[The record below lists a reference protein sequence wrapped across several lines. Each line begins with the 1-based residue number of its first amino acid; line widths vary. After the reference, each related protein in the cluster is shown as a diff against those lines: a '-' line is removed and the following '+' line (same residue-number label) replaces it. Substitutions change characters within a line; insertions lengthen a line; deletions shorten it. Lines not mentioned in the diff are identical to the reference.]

1 MMTTTVQF
9 TAFDQQVMQRA
20 IELAALGSYTTTPN
34 PNVGAVVIKHDE
46 VIGEGYHQQAGGPH
60 AEVFALRQAGEAAKG
75 ATAYVTLEPC
85 SHFGR
90 TPPCANALIAAG
102 VSRVVVAMLDPNPLV
117 AGRGV
122 AMLRE
127 AGIKVDVGLLESQ
140 ARALNS
146 GFLSKMERKRP
157 FCRLKIA
164 TSLDGRIAL
173 ANGESKWLTGALARE
188 DVQLQ
193 RAKACA
199 IISSAET
206 VLADDAR
213 LDVRSSAITSMA
225 DGQLRQPLRVILDR
239 RARLTGQEALFQTG
253 GRVVLIYS
261 AKSAN
266 LPIIHGHQVEVEQ
279 WQVDENVEGL
289 LSIDSIM
296 QRLSAMP
303 INVIWLEAGAK
314 LSSAWLAFGVVDEL
328 MVYQAPMLLGQ
339 DGKAMLSM
347 PTLTSLADARRFH
360 WKDVT
365 QLGDD
370 LRLVANLS
378 GY

>member
-1 MMTTTVQF
+1 MTTTTMQF
-9 TAFDQQVMQRA
+9 TAYDEQSMQRA
-20 IELAALGSYTTTPN
+20 IELAALGRYTTSPN
-34 PNVGAVVIKHDE
+34 PSVGSVITKDGLVV
-46 VIGEGYHQQAGGPH
+46 GEGYHQQAGGPH

-102 VSRVVVAMLDPNPLV
+102 ISRVVVAMLDPNPLV

-127 AGIKVDVGLLESQ
+127 AGIRVDVGLLESQ

-193 RAKACA
+193 RAQACA

-213 LDVRSSAITSMA
+213 LDVRSSSITKMA

-239 RARLTGQEALFQTG
+239 RARLRGHEALFQTG

-261 AKSAN
+261 TKLAN
-266 LPIIHGHQVEVEQ
+266 LPIINGHQVEVEQ

-289 LSIDSIM
+289 LSIVSIM

-303 INVIWLEAGAK
+303 INMIWLEAGAK
-314 LSSAWLAFGVVDEL
+314 LSSAWLACGVVDEL

-339 DGKAMLSM
+339 DGKAMLSI

-360 WKDVT
+360 WKQVT
-365 QLGDD
+365 QLDDD
-370 LRLVANLS
+370 LRLIANLS

>member
-1 MMTTTVQF
+1 MIHSTNHFNAADEQAMR
-9 TAFDQQVMQRA
+9 RA
-20 IELAALGSYTTTPN
+20 IELAGLGCYTTAPN
-34 PNVGAVVIKHDE
+34 PNVGAVLVKGGEI
-46 VIGEGYHQQAGGPH
+46 IGEGYHQQAGGPH
-60 AEVFALRQAGEAAKG
+60 AEVFALRQAGDSAKG

-122 AMLRE
+122 AMLRD
-127 AGIKVDVGLLESQ
+127 AGITVDVGLFEMQ
-140 ARALNS
+140 ARELNP

-164 TSLDGRIAL
+164 ISLDGRIAL

-188 DVQLQ
+188 DVQLL

-206 VLADDAR
+206 VLADNAR
-213 LDVRSSAITSMA
+213 LDLRSAAITPMA

-239 RARLTGQEALFQTG
+239 RARLTGAEPMFQTG
-253 GRVVLIYS
+253 GRIVVIYATNLAS
-261 AKSAN
+261 LPSLDGAK
-266 LPIIHGHQVEVEQ
+266 VEVEQ
-279 WQVDENVEGL
+279 WQVDEDNSGFL
-289 LSIDSIM
+289 AIDSIM
-296 QRLSAMP
+296 QRLSMLP

-314 LSSAWLAFGVVDEL
+314 LSSAWLASGFVDEL
-328 MVYQAPMLLGQ
+328 MVYQAPILLGQ
-339 DGKAMLSM
+339 DAKAMLSM
-347 PTLTSLADARRFH
+347 PALEKLADAKRFR
-360 WKDVT
+360 WREFT
-365 QLGDD
+365 QIGDD

>member
-1 MMTTTVQF
+1 MTTTTIQF
-9 TAFDQQVMQRA
+9 TALDQQMMQRA
-20 IELAALGSYTTTPN
+20 LELAALGCYTTSPN
-34 PNVGAVVIKHDE
+34 PNVGSVITKDGQ
-46 VIGEGYHQQAGGPH
+46 VLGEGYHQQAGGPH
-60 AEVFALRQAGEAAKG
+60 AEVFALRQAGAAAKG

-127 AGIKVDVGLLESQ
+127 AGIHVEVGLLESQ

-213 LDVRSSAITSMA
+213 LDVRSSGITTMT

-239 RARLTGQEALFQTG
+239 RARLTGHEALFQTG

-261 AKSAN
+261 AKIAN
-266 LPIIHGHQVEVEQ
+266 LPIIQGHQVEVEQ

-296 QRLSAMP
+296 QRLSTMP

-347 PTLTSLADARRFH
+347 PTLTTLADARRFH
-360 WKDVT
+360 WKEVM

-370 LRLVANLS
+370 LRLIANLS

>member
-1 MMTTTVQF
+1 MINSVHQF
-9 TAFDQQVMQRA
+9 NAADEDAMRRA
-20 IELAALGSYTTTPN
+20 IALAALGTYTTAPN
-34 PNVGAVVIKHDE
+34 PNVGAVIVKSGEI
-46 VIGEGYHQQAGGPH
+46 IGEGYHQQAGGPH
-60 AEVFALRQAGEAAKG
+60 AEVFALRQAGDAAKG

-102 VSRVVVAMLDPNPLV
+102 ISRVVVAMLDPNPLV
-117 AGRGV
+117 SGRGV

-127 AGIKVDVGLLESQ
+127 AGITVDVGLFGAE
-140 ARALNS
+140 ARALNP

-164 TSLDGRIAL
+164 ISLDGRIAL
-173 ANGESKWLTGALARE
+173 ANGESKWLTGLLARE

-206 VLADDAR
+206 VLADGAR
-213 LDVRSSAITSMA
+213 LDLRSQAITPLN

-239 RARLTGQEALFQTG
+239 RARLTGAEPIFQTG
-253 GRVVLIYS
+253 GRIVLIYS
-261 AKSAN
+261 TN
-266 LPIIHGHQVEVEQ
+266 LPVLPPLTDCKVEVEQ
-279 WQVDENVEGL
+279 WQVEEDCSGFL
-289 LSIDSIM
+289 AIDSIM
-296 QRLSAMP
+296 QRLSTLAV
-303 INVIWLEAGAK
+303 NVIWLEAGAK
-314 LSSAWLAFGVVDEL
+314 LSSAWLASGFVDEL
-328 MVYQAPMLLGQ
+328 TVYQAPMLLGQ
-339 DGKAMLSM
+339 DATAML
-347 PTLTSLADARRFH
+347 TLPRIEKLTDALRFH
-360 WKDVT
+360 WREVT

-370 LRLVANLS
+370 VRLIANLS

>member
-1 MMTTTVQF
+1 MIHSTSHFNAADEQAMR
-9 TAFDQQVMQRA
+9 RA
-20 IELAALGSYTTTPN
+20 IALAGLGCYTTAPN
-34 PNVGAVVIKHDE
+34 PNVGAVLVKDGE

-60 AEVFALRQAGEAAKG
+60 AEVFALRQAGNSAQG

-90 TPPCANALIAAG
+90 TPPCANALIAAD

-122 AMLRE
+122 AMLRD
-127 AGIKVDVGLLESQ
+127 AGITVDVGLFEMQ
-140 ARALNS
+140 ARELNP

-164 TSLDGRIAL
+164 ISLDGRIAL
-173 ANGESKWLTGALARE
+173 ANGESKWLTGPLARE

-193 RAKACA
+193 RAKSCA
-199 IISSAET
+199 IVSSAET

-213 LDVRSSAITSMA
+213 LDLRSPAIPRMA

-239 RARLTGQEALFQTG
+239 RARLTGTEPIFQTG
-253 GRVVLIYS
+253 GRVVLIYTTHLTS
-261 AKSAN
+261 LPTLDAAK
-266 LPIIHGHQVEVEQ
+266 VEVEQ
-279 WQVDENVEGL
+279 WQVDEDNNGSL
-289 LSIDSIM
+289 NIDAIM
-296 QRLSAMP
+296 QRLSQLS

-314 LSSAWLAFGVVDEL
+314 LSSAWLAAGFVDEL
-328 MVYQAPMLLGQ
+328 VVYQAPILLGQ
-339 DGKAMLSM
+339 DGKAMLNM
-347 PTLTSLADARRFH
+347 PSLEKLADAQRFH
-360 WKDVT
+360 WREVS
-365 QLGDD
+365 QIGED

>member
-1 MMTTTVQF
+1 MTTTTIQF
-9 TAFDQQVMQRA
+9 TALDQQMMQRA
-20 IELAALGSYTTTPN
+20 IELAALGCYTTSPN
-34 PNVGAVVIKHDE
+34 PNVGSVITKDGQ

-122 AMLRE
+122 AMLRD
-127 AGIKVDVGLLESQ
+127 AGIRVEVSLLESQ

-213 LDVRSSAITSMA
+213 LDVRSSGITTMT

-239 RARLTGQEALFQTG
+239 RARLTGHEALFQTG

-261 AKSAN
+261 AKIAN
-266 LPIIHGHQVEVEQ
+266 LPIIQGHQVEVEQ

-296 QRLSAMP
+296 QRLSTMP

-347 PTLTSLADARRFH
+347 PTLISLADARRFH
-360 WKDVT
+360 WKEVT

-370 LRLVANLS
+370 LRLIANLS

>member
-1 MMTTTVQF
+1 MINSVHQF
-9 TAFDQQVMQRA
+9 NAADEDAMRRA
-20 IELAALGSYTTTPN
+20 VALAALGTYTTAPN
-34 PNVGAVVIKHDE
+34 PNVGAVIVKSGEI
-46 VIGEGYHQQAGGPH
+46 IGEGYHQQAGGPH
-60 AEVFALRQAGEAAKG
+60 AEVFALRQAGDAAKG

-127 AGIKVDVGLLESQ
+127 AGITVDVGLFGAE
-140 ARALNS
+140 ARALNP

-164 TSLDGRIAL
+164 ISLDGRIAL
-173 ANGESKWLTGALARE
+173 ANGESKWLTGSLARE

-206 VLADDAR
+206 VLADGAR
-213 LDVRSSAITSMA
+213 LDLRSQAITPLN
-225 DGQLRQPLRVILDR
+225 DGKLRQPLRVILDR
-239 RARLTGQEALFQTG
+239 RARLTGAEPIFQTG
-253 GRVVLIYS
+253 GRIVLIYS
-261 AKSAN
+261 TN
-266 LPIIHGHQVEVEQ
+266 LPVLPPLNDGKVEVEQ
-279 WQVDENVEGL
+279 WQVEEDGSGFL
-289 LSIDSIM
+289 AIDSIM
-296 QRLSAMP
+296 QRLSTLAV
-303 INVIWLEAGAK
+303 NVIWLEAGAK
-314 LSSAWLAFGVVDEL
+314 LSSAWLASGFVDEL
-328 MVYQAPMLLGQ
+328 TVYQAPMLLGQ
-339 DGKAMLSM
+339 DATAML
-347 PTLTSLADARRFH
+347 TLPRIEKLTDALRFH
-360 WKDVT
+360 WREVT

-370 LRLVANLS
+370 VRLIANLS

>member
-1 MMTTTVQF
+1 MINSVHQF
-9 TAFDQQVMQRA
+9 NAADEDAMRRA
-20 IELAALGSYTTTPN
+20 VALAALGTYTTAPN
-34 PNVGAVVIKHDE
+34 PNVGAVIVKSGEI
-46 VIGEGYHQQAGGPH
+46 IGEGYHQQAGGPH
-60 AEVFALRQAGEAAKG
+60 AEVFALRQAGDAAKG

-127 AGIKVDVGLLESQ
+127 AGITVDVGLFGAE
-140 ARALNS
+140 ARALNP

-164 TSLDGRIAL
+164 ISLDGRIAL
-173 ANGESKWLTGALARE
+173 ANGESKWLTGSLARE

-206 VLADDAR
+206 VLADGAR
-213 LDVRSSAITSMA
+213 LDLRSQAITPLN
-225 DGQLRQPLRVILDR
+225 DGKLRQPLRVILDR
-239 RARLTGQEALFQTG
+239 RARLTGAEPIFQTG
-253 GRVVLIYS
+253 GRIVLIYS
-261 AKSAN
+261 TN
-266 LPIIHGHQVEVEQ
+266 LPVLPTLNDGKVEVEQ
-279 WQVDENVEGL
+279 WQVEEDSSGFL
-289 LSIDSIM
+289 AIDSIM
-296 QRLSAMP
+296 QRLSTLAV
-303 INVIWLEAGAK
+303 NVIWLEAGAK
-314 LSSAWLAFGVVDEL
+314 LSSAWLASGFVDEL
-328 MVYQAPMLLGQ
+328 TVYQAPMLLGQ
-339 DGKAMLSM
+339 DATAML
-347 PTLTSLADARRFH
+347 TLPRIEKLTDALRFH
-360 WKDVT
+360 WREVT

-370 LRLVANLS
+370 VRLIANLS

>member
-1 MMTTTVQF
+1 MTTTTIQF
-9 TAFDQQVMQRA
+9 TALDQQMMQRA
-20 IELAALGSYTTTPN
+20 IELAALGCYTTSPN
-34 PNVGAVVIKHDE
+34 PNVGSVITKDGQ
-46 VIGEGYHQQAGGPH
+46 VLGEGYHQQAGSPH

-122 AMLRE
+122 SMLRE
-127 AGIKVDVGLLESQ
+127 AGIRVEVGLLESQ

-213 LDVRSSAITSMA
+213 LDVRSSAITTMA

-239 RARLTGQEALFQTG
+239 RARLTGHEALFQTG

-261 AKSAN
+261 AKITN
-266 LPIIHGHQVEVEQ
+266 LPIIQGYQVEVEQ

-296 QRLSAMP
+296 QRLSTMP

-347 PTLTSLADARRFH
+347 PTLTTLADARRFH
-360 WKDVT
+360 WKEVM

-370 LRLVANLS
+370 LRLIANLS

>member
-1 MMTTTVQF
+1 MINSVHQF
-9 TAFDQQVMQRA
+9 NAADEDAMRRA
-20 IELAALGSYTTTPN
+20 VALAALGTYTTAPN
-34 PNVGAVVIKHDE
+34 PNVGAVIVKSGEI
-46 VIGEGYHQQAGGPH
+46 IGEGYHQQAGGPH
-60 AEVFALRQAGEAAKG
+60 AEVFALRQAGDAAKG

-127 AGIKVDVGLLESQ
+127 AGITVDVGLFGAE
-140 ARALNS
+140 ARALNP

-164 TSLDGRIAL
+164 ISLDGRIAL
-173 ANGESKWLTGALARE
+173 ANGESKWLTGSLARE

-206 VLADDAR
+206 VLADGAR
-213 LDVRSSAITSMA
+213 LDLRSQAITPLN
-225 DGQLRQPLRVILDR
+225 DGKLRQPLRVILDR
-239 RARLTGQEALFQTG
+239 RARLTGSEPIFQTG
-253 GRVVLIYS
+253 GRIVLIYS
-261 AKSAN
+261 TN
-266 LPIIHGHQVEVEQ
+266 LPVLPTLNDGKVEVEQ
-279 WQVDENVEGL
+279 WQVEEDSSGFL
-289 LSIDSIM
+289 AIDSIM
-296 QRLSAMP
+296 QRLSTLAV
-303 INVIWLEAGAK
+303 NVIWLEAGAK
-314 LSSAWLAFGVVDEL
+314 LSSAWLASGFVDEL
-328 MVYQAPMLLGQ
+328 TVYQAPMLLGQ
-339 DGKAMLSM
+339 DATAML
-347 PTLTSLADARRFH
+347 TLPRIEKLTDALRFH
-360 WKDVT
+360 WREVT

-370 LRLVANLS
+370 VRLIANLS

>member
-1 MMTTTVQF
+1 MIHSTNHFNAADEQAMR
-9 TAFDQQVMQRA
+9 RA
-20 IELAALGSYTTTPN
+20 IALAGLGCYTTAPN
-34 PNVGAVVIKHDE
+34 PNVGAVLVKGGEI
-46 VIGEGYHQQAGGPH
+46 IGEGYHQQAGGPH
-60 AEVFALRQAGEAAKG
+60 AEVFALRQAGDSAKG

-122 AMLRE
+122 AMLRD
-127 AGIKVDVGLLESQ
+127 AGISVDVGLFEMQ
-140 ARALNS
+140 ARELNP

-164 TSLDGRIAL
+164 ISLDGRIAL
-173 ANGESKWLTGALARE
+173 ANGESKWLTGPLARE

-206 VLADDAR
+206 VLADNAR
-213 LDVRSSAITSMA
+213 LDLRSAAIMPMA

-239 RARLTGQEALFQTG
+239 RARLTGAEPMFQTG
-253 GRVVLIYS
+253 GRIVVIYATNLAS
-261 AKSAN
+261 LPSLDGAK
-266 LPIIHGHQVEVEQ
+266 VEVEQ
-279 WQVDENVEGL
+279 WQVDEDNSGFL
-289 LSIDSIM
+289 AIDSIM
-296 QRLSAMP
+296 QRLSMLP

-314 LSSAWLAFGVVDEL
+314 LSSAWLASGFVDEL
-328 MVYQAPMLLGQ
+328 MVYQAPILLGQ
-339 DGKAMLSM
+339 DAKAMLSM
-347 PTLTSLADARRFH
+347 PALEKLADAKRFR
-360 WKDVT
+360 WREFT
-365 QLGDD
+365 QIGDD

>member
-1 MMTTTVQF
+1 MINSVHQF
-9 TAFDQQVMQRA
+9 NAADEDAMRRA
-20 IELAALGSYTTTPN
+20 VALAALGTYTTAPN
-34 PNVGAVVIKHDE
+34 PNVGAVIVKSGEI
-46 VIGEGYHQQAGGPH
+46 IGEGYHQQAGGPH
-60 AEVFALRQAGEAAKG
+60 AEVFALRQAGDAAKG

-127 AGIKVDVGLLESQ
+127 AGITVDVGLFGAE
-140 ARALNS
+140 ARALNP

-164 TSLDGRIAL
+164 ISLDGRIAL
-173 ANGESKWLTGALARE
+173 ANGESKWLTGSLARE

-206 VLADDAR
+206 VLADGAR
-213 LDVRSSAITSMA
+213 LDLRSQAITPLN
-225 DGQLRQPLRVILDR
+225 DGKLRQPLRVILDR
-239 RARLTGQEALFQTG
+239 RARLTGAEPIFQTG
-253 GRVVLIYS
+253 GRIVLIYS
-261 AKSAN
+261 TN
-266 LPIIHGHQVEVEQ
+266 LPVLPTLNDGKVEVEQ
-279 WQVDENVEGL
+279 WQVEEDGSGFL
-289 LSIDSIM
+289 AIDSIM
-296 QRLSAMP
+296 QRLSTLAV
-303 INVIWLEAGAK
+303 NVIWLEAGAK
-314 LSSAWLAFGVVDEL
+314 LSSAWLASGFVDEL
-328 MVYQAPMLLGQ
+328 TVYQAPMLLGQ
-339 DGKAMLSM
+339 DATAML
-347 PTLTSLADARRFH
+347 TLPRIEKLTDALRFH
-360 WKDVT
+360 WREVT

-370 LRLVANLS
+370 VRLIANLS

>member
-1 MMTTTVQF
+1 MTTTTTQF
-9 TAFDQQVMQRA
+9 TALDQQMMQRA
-20 IELAALGSYTTTPN
+20 IELAALGCYTTSPN
-34 PNVGAVVIKHDE
+34 PNVGSVITKDGQ
-46 VIGEGYHQQAGGPH
+46 VLGEGYHQQAGGPH

-122 AMLRE
+122 SMLRE
-127 AGIKVDVGLLESQ
+127 AGIRVEVGLLESQ

-213 LDVRSSAITSMA
+213 LDVRSSAITTMA

-239 RARLTGQEALFQTG
+239 RARLTGHEALFQTG

-261 AKSAN
+261 AKITN
-266 LPIIHGHQVEVEQ
+266 LPIIQGHQVEVEQ

-296 QRLSAMP
+296 QRLSTMP

-347 PTLTSLADARRFH
+347 PTLTTLADARRFH
-360 WKDVT
+360 WKEVM

-370 LRLVANLS
+370 LRLIANLS

>member
-1 MMTTTVQF
+1 
-9 TAFDQQVMQRA
+9 
-20 IELAALGSYTTTPN
+20 
-34 PNVGAVVIKHDE
+34 
-46 VIGEGYHQQAGGPH
+46 
-60 AEVFALRQAGEAAKG
+60 
-75 ATAYVTLEPC
+75 
-85 SHFGR
+85 
-90 TPPCANALIAAG
+90 
-102 VSRVVVAMLDPNPLV
+102 
-117 AGRGV
+117 
-122 AMLRE
+122 
-127 AGIKVDVGLLESQ
+127 
-140 ARALNS
+140 
-146 GFLSKMERKRP
+146 
-157 FCRLKIA
+157 
-164 TSLDGRIAL
+164 LDGRIAL

-213 LDVRSSAITSMA
+213 LDVRSSGITTMT

-239 RARLTGQEALFQTG
+239 RARLTGREALFQTG

-261 AKSAN
+261 AKIAN
-266 LPIIHGHQVEVEQ
+266 LPIIQGHQVEVEQ

-347 PTLTSLADARRFH
+347 PTLTTLADARRFH
-360 WKDVT
+360 WKEVT

-370 LRLVANLS
+370 LRLIANLS

>member
-1 MMTTTVQF
+1 MIHSTNHFNAADEQAMR
-9 TAFDQQVMQRA
+9 RA
-20 IELAALGSYTTTPN
+20 IALAGLGCYTTAPN
-34 PNVGAVVIKHDE
+34 PNVGAVLVNGGEI
-46 VIGEGYHQQAGGPH
+46 IGEGYHQQAGGPH
-60 AEVFALRQAGEAAKG
+60 AEVFALRQAGDSAKG

-122 AMLRE
+122 AMLRD
-127 AGIKVDVGLLESQ
+127 AGITVDVGLFEMQ
-140 ARALNS
+140 ARELNP

-164 TSLDGRIAL
+164 ISLDGRIAL
-173 ANGESKWLTGALARE
+173 ANGESKWLTGPLARE

-206 VLADDAR
+206 VLADNAR
-213 LDVRSSAITSMA
+213 LDLRSAAITTMA

-239 RARLTGQEALFQTG
+239 RARLTGAEPMFQTG
-253 GRVVLIYS
+253 GRIVVIYATNLAS
-261 AKSAN
+261 LPSLDGAK
-266 LPIIHGHQVEVEQ
+266 VEVEQ
-279 WQVDENVEGL
+279 WHVDEDNSGFL
-289 LSIDSIM
+289 AIDSIM
-296 QRLSAMP
+296 QRLSMLP

-314 LSSAWLAFGVVDEL
+314 LSSAWLASGFVDEL
-328 MVYQAPMLLGQ
+328 MVYQAPILLGQ
-339 DGKAMLSM
+339 DAKAMLSM
-347 PTLTSLADARRFH
+347 PALEKLADAKRFRWH
-360 WKDVT
+360 EFT
-365 QLGDD
+365 QIGDD

>member
-1 MMTTTVQF
+1 V
-9 TAFDQQVMQRA
+9 
-20 IELAALGSYTTTPN
+20 GS
-34 PNVGAVVIKHDE
+34 VITNDGQ

-127 AGIKVDVGLLESQ
+127 AGIHVEVGLLESQ

-213 LDVRSSAITSMA
+213 LDVRSSAITTMT
-225 DGQLRQPLRVILDR
+225 DGLLRQPLRVILDR
-239 RARLTGQEALFQTG
+239 RARLTGHEALFQTG

-261 AKSAN
+261 AKITN
-266 LPIIHGHQVEVEQ
+266 LPIIQGHQVEVEQ

-347 PTLTSLADARRFH
+347 PTLTTLADARRFH
-360 WKDVT
+360 WKEVM

-370 LRLVANLS
+370 LRLIANLS

>member
-1 MMTTTVQF
+1 MINSVHQF
-9 TAFDQQVMQRA
+9 NAADEDAMRRA
-20 IELAALGSYTTTPN
+20 VALAALGTYTTAPN
-34 PNVGAVVIKHDE
+34 PNVGAVIVKSGEI
-46 VIGEGYHQQAGGPH
+46 IGEGYHQQAGGPH
-60 AEVFALRQAGEAAKG
+60 AEVFALRQAGDAAKG

-127 AGIKVDVGLLESQ
+127 AGITVDVGLFGAE
-140 ARALNS
+140 ARALNP

-164 TSLDGRIAL
+164 ISLDGRIAL
-173 ANGESKWLTGALARE
+173 ANGESKWLTGSLARE

-206 VLADDAR
+206 VLADGAR
-213 LDVRSSAITSMA
+213 LDLRSQAITPLN
-225 DGQLRQPLRVILDR
+225 DGKLRQPLRVILDR
-239 RARLTGQEALFQTG
+239 RARLTGAEPIFQTG
-253 GRVVLIYS
+253 GRIVLIYS
-261 AKSAN
+261 TN
-266 LPIIHGHQVEVEQ
+266 LPVLPTLNDGKVEVEQ
-279 WQVDENVEGL
+279 WQVEEDSSGFLAIE
-289 LSIDSIM
+289 SIM
-296 QRLSAMP
+296 QRLSTLAV
-303 INVIWLEAGAK
+303 NVIWLEAGAK
-314 LSSAWLAFGVVDEL
+314 LSSAWLASGFVDEL
-328 MVYQAPMLLGQ
+328 TVYQAPMLLGQ
-339 DGKAMLSM
+339 DATAML
-347 PTLTSLADARRFH
+347 TLPRIEKLTDALRFH
-360 WKDVT
+360 WREVT

-370 LRLVANLS
+370 VRLIANLS

>member
-1 MMTTTVQF
+1 MTTTTIQF
-9 TAFDQQVMQRA
+9 TALDQQMMQRA
-20 IELAALGSYTTTPN
+20 IELAALGCYTTSPN
-34 PNVGAVVIKHDE
+34 PNVGSVITKDGQ

-122 AMLRE
+122 SMLRE
-127 AGIKVDVGLLESQ
+127 AGIRVEVGLLESQ

-213 LDVRSSAITSMA
+213 LDVRSSAITTMA

-239 RARLTGQEALFQTG
+239 RARLTGHEALFQTG

-261 AKSAN
+261 AKITN
-266 LPIIHGHQVEVEQ
+266 LPIIQGHQVEVEQ

-296 QRLSAMP
+296 QRLATMP

-347 PTLTSLADARRFH
+347 PTLTTLADARRFH
-360 WKDVT
+360 WKEVT

-370 LRLVANLS
+370 LRLIANLS

>member
-1 MMTTTVQF
+1 MTTTTIQF
-9 TAFDQQVMQRA
+9 TALDQQMMQRA
-20 IELAALGSYTTTPN
+20 IELAALGCYTTSPN
-34 PNVGAVVIKHDE
+34 PNVGSVITKDGQ

-127 AGIKVDVGLLESQ
+127 AGIHVEVGLLESQ

-213 LDVRSSAITSMA
+213 LDVRSSAITTMT
-225 DGQLRQPLRVILDR
+225 DGLLRQPLRVILDR
-239 RARLTGQEALFQTG
+239 RARLTGHEALFQTG

-261 AKSAN
+261 AKITN
-266 LPIIHGHQVEVEQ
+266 LPIIQGQQVEVEQ

-347 PTLTSLADARRFH
+347 PTLTTLADARRFH
-360 WKDVT
+360 WKEVT

-370 LRLVANLS
+370 LRLIANLS

>member
-1 MMTTTVQF
+1 MTTTTIQF
-9 TAFDQQVMQRA
+9 TALDQQMMQRA
-20 IELAALGSYTTTPN
+20 IELAALGCYTTSPN
-34 PNVGAVVIKHDE
+34 PNVGSVITKDGQ

-127 AGIKVDVGLLESQ
+127 AGIHVEVGLLESQ

-157 FCRLKIA
+157 FIRLKIA

-213 LDVRSSAITSMA
+213 LDVRSSAITTMT
-225 DGQLRQPLRVILDR
+225 DGLLRQPLRVILDR
-239 RARLTGQEALFQTG
+239 RARLTGYEALFQTG
-253 GRVVLIYS
+253 GRVVLVYS
-261 AKSAN
+261 AKIAN
-266 LPIIHGHQVEVEQ
+266 LPIIQGHQVEVEQ

-347 PTLTSLADARRFH
+347 PTLTTLADARRFH
-360 WKDVT
+360 WKEVT

-370 LRLVANLS
+370 LRLIANLS